1 MEVVDKII
9 LFLHHFNC
17 FFLTVVLLLPYWVTF
32 GFMFK
37 GLFAVLAQFCPSDNH
52 LPGVNTNTDISLL
65 LLHMFNVDDTSSY
78 HLDHLANLLTF

>member
-37 GLFAVLAQFCPSDNH
+37 GLFAVLVQFCPSDNH
-52 LPGVNTNTDISLL
+52 FAGVNTHKDISFL